1 MNTGNELDQAHTRN
15 FCIIAHI
22 DHGKSTLA
30 DRMLERTATLTP
42 RQMRDQVLDS
52 MDLERERGI
61 TIKAHPVRMQ
71 LDLDGT
77 AYTLN
82 LIDTPGHVDFSY
94 EVSRAL
100 AACEGAVLLVDA
112 SQGIEA
118 QTLANAY
125 VAVEHDLTVIP
136 VVNKIDLPTARADLV
151 AQEVADFLGTSLD
164 DVLRVSAKSGAGVDD
179 LLRRI
184 VEAVP
189 PPGGEPDAPL
199 RALVID
205 SSYDQHRGVMASVRV
220 FDGSLQR
227 HDRLRLMQAGTR
239 AEAVETGV
247 FAPAAS
253 AREELTTGHVG
264 YVATGLKEVREWPVG
279 DTVTHEHSPAS
290 RPLPGYRTPKPLVFA
305 SLYST
310 DPEGFTALREAL
322 DRLRLSD
329 PAIVSQP
336 EQSAALGFG
345 FRCGFLGVLHMDIV
359 RERLEREYELE
370 LVLTTPQVEYQVATR
385 DGRVVLVDSP
395 ADLPDPS
402 QIAEVREPWM
412 VATIVT
418 PEAHLGAVI
427 ELLQARRGEH
437 RRLEYLDPTR
447 VLLEYGLPLAE
458 MLTEFFDA
466 LKSSTRGYGSLDY
479 AFSEY
484 RAGNF
489 VRLDMRLNGQA
500 VDALSTIVPRAR
512 AAEIGRD
519 LALRL
524 KREIPRQQYEV
535 SVQAAVGSR
544 IVARETV
551 RAMRKDVLAKCY
563 GRDVTRK
570 RKLLEAQKAGKQR
583 LKRVGRIDIP
593 QEAFTAVLRSGGSGG
608 SGGTRRRRA

>member
-71 LDLDGT
+71 LDLDGA

-370 LVLTTPQVEYQVATR
+370 LVLTTPQVEYQVAAR

-418 PEAHLGAVI
+418 PEAHLGRGDRAPAGP
-427 ELLQARRGEH
+427 ARRASPARISG
-437 RRLEYLDPTR
+437 
-447 VLLEYGLPLAE
+447 A
-458 MLTEFFDA
+458 
-466 LKSSTRGYGSLDY
+466 
-479 AFSEY
+479 
-484 RAGNF
+484 N
-489 VRLDMRLNGQA
+489 
-500 VDALSTIVPRAR
+500 AR
-512 AAEIGRD
+512 AAGIWPAARRD
-519 LALRL
+519 AD
-524 KREIPRQQYEV
+524 
-535 SVQAAVGSR
+535 G
-544 IVARETV
+544 
-551 RAMRKDVLAKCY
+551 VL
-563 GRDVTRK
+563 
-570 RKLLEAQKAGKQR
+570 
-583 LKRVGRIDIP
+583 
-593 QEAFTAVLRSGGSGG
+593 
-608 SGGTRRRRA
+608 

>member
-1 MNTGNELDQAHTRN
+1 MTSGNELDQAHTRN

-71 LDLDGT
+71 LDLDGA

-370 LVLTTPQVEYQVATR
+370 LVLTTPQVEYQVAAR

-608 SGGTRRRRA
+608 TRRRRA

>member
-1 MNTGNELDQAHTRN
+1 MTSGSELDQAHTRN

-71 LDLDGT
+71 LDLDGA

-239 AEAVETGV
+239 ADAVETGV

-608 SGGTRRRRA
+608 TRRRRA

>member
-1 MNTGNELDQAHTRN
+1 M
-15 FCIIAHI
+15 
-22 DHGKSTLA
+22 
-30 DRMLERTATLTP
+30 
-42 RQMRDQVLDS
+42 
-52 MDLERERGI
+52 
-61 TIKAHPVRMQ
+61 
-71 LDLDGT
+71 
-77 AYTLN
+77 
-82 LIDTPGHVDFSY
+82 
-94 EVSRAL
+94 
-100 AACEGAVLLVDA
+100 
-112 SQGIEA
+112 
-118 QTLANAY
+118 
-125 VAVEHDLTVIP
+125 
-136 VVNKIDLPTARADLV
+136 
-151 AQEVADFLGTSLD
+151 
-164 DVLRVSAKSGAGVDD
+164 
-179 LLRRI
+179 
-184 VEAVP
+184 
-189 PPGGEPDAPL
+189 
-199 RALVID
+199 
-205 SSYDQHRGVMASVRV
+205 
-220 FDGSLQR
+220 
-227 HDRLRLMQAGTR
+227 
-239 AEAVETGV
+239 
-247 FAPAAS
+247 
-253 AREELTTGHVG
+253 
-264 YVATGLKEVREWPVG
+264 
-279 DTVTHEHSPAS
+279 
-290 RPLPGYRTPKPLVFA
+290 FA

-370 LVLTTPQVEYQVATR
+370 LVLTTPQVEYQVAAR

-608 SGGTRRRRA
+608 TRRRRA

>member
-1 MNTGNELDQAHTRN
+1 M
-15 FCIIAHI
+15 
-22 DHGKSTLA
+22 
-30 DRMLERTATLTP
+30 
-42 RQMRDQVLDS
+42 
-52 MDLERERGI
+52 
-61 TIKAHPVRMQ
+61 
-71 LDLDGT
+71 
-77 AYTLN
+77 
-82 LIDTPGHVDFSY
+82 
-94 EVSRAL
+94 
-100 AACEGAVLLVDA
+100 LLVDA

-136 VVNKIDLPTARADLV
+136 VVNKIDLPTARADVV
-151 AQEVADFLGTSLD
+151 ARELADFLGTSVA
-164 DVLRVSAKSGAGVDD
+164 DVLHVSAKSGDGVDD
-179 LLRRI
+179 VLRRI

-189 PPGGEPDAPL
+189 PPAGDPDAPL

-205 SSYDQHRGVMASVRV
+205 SSYDQHRGVVASVRV
-220 FDGSLQR
+220 FDGSLRR
-227 HDRLRLMQAGTR
+227 HERLRLMQTGTR

-247 FAPAAS
+247 FTPAVS
-253 AREELTTGHVG
+253 AREGLTTGHVG

-279 DTVTHEHSPAS
+279 DTVTHEHAPAT

-310 DPEGFTALREAL
+310 DPEGYTDLREAL

-370 LVLTTPQVEYQVATR
+370 LVLTTPQVEYEVATR
-385 DGRVVLVDSP
+385 DGQLLRVDRP
-395 ADLPDPS
+395 ADLPEPS
-402 QIAEVREPWM
+402 QIREVREPWM
-412 VATIVT
+412 VVTIVT

-427 ELLQARRGEH
+427 ELLQSRRGEH
-437 RRLEYLDPTR
+437 RRLEYLEPTR
-447 VLLEYGLPLAE
+447 VLLEYGLPLGE

-466 LKSSTRGYGSLDY
+466 LKSATRGYGSLDY
-479 AFSEY
+479 SFGEY
-484 RAGNF
+484 RAGDF
-489 VRLDMRLNGQA
+489 VRLDMRLNGQM

-524 KREIPRQQYEV
+524 KREIPRQQFEV

-551 RAMRKDVLAKCY
+551 RPVRKDVLAKCY

-570 RKLLEAQKAGKQR
+570 RKLLEAQKAGKRR
-583 LKRVGRIDIP
+583 LKRVGQIDVP

-608 SGGTRRRRA
+608 TRRRRA

>member
-71 LDLDGT
+71 LDLDGA

-370 LVLTTPQVEYQVATR
+370 LVLTTPQVEYQVAAR

-544 IVARETV
+544 VVARETV
-551 RAMRKDVLAKCY
+551 RPMRKDVLAKCY

>member
-1 MNTGNELDQAHTRN
+1 MNPGVEVDQAHTRN

-30 DRMLERTATLTP
+30 DRMLERTATLTA

-61 TIKAHPVRMQ
+61 TIKAHPVRMA
-71 LDLDGT
+71 LDLGGA

-94 EVSRAL
+94 EVSRSL

-136 VVNKIDLPTARADLV
+136 VVNKIDLPTARGDVV
-151 AQEVADFLGTSLD
+151 ARELADFLGTTTD
-164 DVLRVSAKSGAGVDD
+164 DVLQVSAKSGEGVDD

-184 VEAVP
+184 VETVP
-189 PPGGEPDAPL
+189 PPAGDPDAPL
-199 RALVID
+199 RALVVD
-205 SSYDQHRGVMASVRV
+205 SSYDQHRGVVASVRV
-220 FDGSLQR
+220 FDGSLR
-227 HDRLRLMQAGTR
+227 RNERLRLMQSGTR

-247 FAPAAS
+247 FTPAVS
-253 AREELTTGHVG
+253 ARDGLTTGHVG

-279 DTVTHEHSPAS
+279 DTVTHEHTPATE
-290 RPLPGYRTPKPLVFA
+290 PLPGYRTPKPLVFA

-310 DPEGFTALREAL
+310 DPEGYTALREAL

-370 LVLTTPQVEYQVATR
+370 LVLTTPQVEYEVASR
-385 DGRVVLVDSP
+385 DGPVMRVDSP
-395 ADLPDPS
+395 ADLPEPS

-412 VATIVT
+412 VVTIVT

-427 ELLQARRGEH
+427 ELLQSRRGEH
-437 RRLEYLDPTR
+437 RRLEYLEPTR
-447 VLLEYGLPLAE
+447 VLLEYGLPLGE

-466 LKSSTRGYGSLDY
+466 LKSATRGYGSLDY
-479 AFSEY
+479 SFGEY
-484 RAGNF
+484 RAGDF
-489 VRLDMRLNGQA
+489 VRLDMRLNGQM

-524 KREIPRQQYEV
+524 KREIPRQQFEV

-551 RAMRKDVLAKCY
+551 RPVRKDVLAKCY
-563 GRDVTRK
+563 GRDVSRK
-570 RKLLEAQKAGKQR
+570 RKLLEAQKAGKRR
-583 LKRVGRIDIP
+583 LKRVGQIDVP

-608 SGGTRRRRA
+608 TRRRRA

>member
-1 MNTGNELDQAHTRN
+1 MNPGGEVDQAHTRN

-30 DRMLERTATLTP
+30 DRMLERTATLTA

-61 TIKAHPVRMQ
+61 TIKAHPVRMA
-71 LDLDGT
+71 LDLGGT

-94 EVSRAL
+94 EVSRSL

-136 VVNKIDLPTARADLV
+136 VVNKIDLPTARADVV
-151 AQEVADFLGTSLD
+151 AQELADFLGTTVD
-164 DVLRVSAKSGAGVDD
+164 DVLRVSAKSGDGVDD
-179 LLRRI
+179 LLHRI

-189 PPGGEPDAPL
+189 PPSGDPDAPL

-205 SSYDQHRGVMASVRV
+205 SSYDQHRGVVASVRV
-220 FDGSLQR
+220 FDGSLRRQE
-227 HDRLRLMQAGTR
+227 RLRLMQSGTR

-247 FAPAAS
+247 FTPAVS
-253 AREELTTGHVG
+253 ARDGLTTGHVG

-279 DTVTHEHSPAS
+279 DTVTHEHAPATQ
-290 RPLPGYRTPKPLVFA
+290 PLPGYRTPKPLVFA

-310 DPEGFTALREAL
+310 DPEGYTALREAL

-370 LVLTTPQVEYQVATR
+370 LVLTTPQVEYEVARR
-385 DGRVVLVDSP
+385 DGPVMRVDSP
-395 ADLPDPS
+395 ADLPEPS

-412 VATIVT
+412 VVTIVT

-427 ELLQARRGEH
+427 ELLQSRRGEH
-437 RRLEYLDPTR
+437 RRLEYLEPTR
-447 VLLEYGLPLAE
+447 VLLEYGLPLGE
-458 MLTEFFDA
+458 MLTEFFDV
-466 LKSSTRGYGSLDY
+466 LKSATRGYGSLDY
-479 AFSEY
+479 SFGEY
-484 RAGNF
+484 RAGDF
-489 VRLDMRLNGQA
+489 VRLDMRLNGQM

-524 KREIPRQQYEV
+524 KREIPRQQFEV

-551 RAMRKDVLAKCY
+551 RPVRKDVLAKCY
-563 GRDVTRK
+563 GRDVSRK

-583 LKRVGRIDIP
+583 LKRVGQIDVP

-608 SGGTRRRRA
+608 TRRRHA

>member
-1 MNTGNELDQAHTRN
+1 MNHDGGGDQAHTRN

-30 DRMLERTATLTP
+30 DRMLERTATLSA

-61 TIKAHPVRMQ
+61 TIKAHPVRMS

-77 AYTLN
+77 GYTLN

-94 EVSRAL
+94 EVSRSL

-112 SQGIEA
+112 TQGIEA

-125 VAVEHDLTVIP
+125 VAVEHDLAVIP
-136 VVNKIDLPTARADLV
+136 VVNKIDLPTAQADVV
-151 AQEVADFLGTSLD
+151 AQEVADFLGTSVAE
-164 DVLRVSAKSGAGVDD
+164 VLQVSAKSGEGVDE

-184 VEAVP
+184 VAAVP
-189 PPGGEPDAPL
+189 PPAGDPAAPL
-199 RALVID
+199 RALVVD
-205 SSYDQHRGVMASVRV
+205 SSYDQHRGVVASVRV
-220 FDGSLQR
+220 FDGSLHR
-227 HDRLRLMQAGTR
+227 LDRLRLMQAGTR

-247 FAPAAS
+247 FTPAVS
-253 AREELTTGHVG
+253 ARETLTTGHVG

-279 DTVTHEHSPAS
+279 DTVTHEHAPA
-290 RPLPGYRTPKPLVFA
+290 RQPLAGYRTPKPLVFA

-310 DPEGFTALREAL
+310 DPEGYTALRDAL

-370 LVLTTPQVEYQVATR
+370 LVLTTPQVEYEVARR
-385 DGRVVLVDSP
+385 DGEVVRVDSP
-395 ADLPDPS
+395 AELPEPS

-412 VATIVT
+412 VVTVVT

-437 RRLEYLDPTR
+437 RRLEYLEPTR
-447 VLLEYGLPLAE
+447 VLLEYGLPLGE

-479 AFSEY
+479 TFGEY
-484 RAGNF
+484 RAGDF
-489 VRLDMRLNGQA
+489 VRLDMRLNGQM

-524 KREIPRQQYEV
+524 KREIPRQQFEV

-551 RAMRKDVLAKCY
+551 RPVRKDVLAKCY
-563 GRDVTRK
+563 GRDVSRK
-570 RKLLEAQKAGKQR
+570 RKLLEAQKAGKRR
-583 LKRVGRIDIP
+583 LKRVGQIDVP
-593 QEAFTAVLRSGGSGG
+593 QEAFTAVLRSGGP
-608 SGGTRRRRA
+608 GGTRRRRA

>member
-1 MNTGNELDQAHTRN
+1 MNSGGKVDQARTRN

-30 DRMLERTATLTP
+30 DRMLERTATLTA

-61 TIKAHPVRMQ
+61 TIKAHPVRMA

-94 EVSRAL
+94 EVSRSL

-136 VVNKIDLPTARADLV
+136 VVNKIDLPTARADVV
-151 AQEVADFLGTSLD
+151 AQELADFLGASVD
-164 DVLRVSAKSGAGVDD
+164 DVLQVSAKSGEGVED
-179 LLRRI
+179 LLRAI

-189 PPGGEPDAPL
+189 PPAGDPDAPL
-199 RALVID
+199 RALVVD
-205 SSYDQHRGVMASVRV
+205 SSYDQHRGVVASVRV
-220 FDGSLQR
+220 FDGSLR
-227 HDRLRLMQAGTR
+227 RADRLRLMQAGTR

-247 FAPAAS
+247 FLPAAS
-253 AREELTTGHVG
+253 AREVLTTGHVG

-279 DTVTHEHSPAS
+279 DTVTDEYAPAS
-290 RPLPGYRTPKPLVFA
+290 QPLPGYLTPKPLVFA

-370 LVLTTPQVEYQVATR
+370 LVLTTPQVEYEVATR
-385 DGRVVLVDSP
+385 DGQVVLVDSP

-412 VATIVT
+412 VVTIVT

-427 ELLQARRGEH
+427 ELLQSRRGEH
-437 RRLEYLDPTR
+437 RRLEYLEPTR
-447 VLLEYGLPLAE
+447 VLLEYGLPLGE
-458 MLTEFFDA
+458 MLTEFFDV

-479 AFSEY
+479 SFGEY
-484 RAGNF
+484 RAGDF
-489 VRLDMRLNGQA
+489 VRLDMRLNGQM
-500 VDALSTIVPRAR
+500 VDALSTIVPRGR

-524 KREIPRQQYEV
+524 KREIPRQQFEV

-544 IVARETV
+544 IVARESV
-551 RAMRKDVLAKCY
+551 RPMRKDVLAKCY
-563 GRDVTRK
+563 GRDVSRK
-570 RKLLEAQKAGKQR
+570 RKLLEAQKAGKRR
-583 LKRVGRIDIP
+583 LKRVGQIDVP

-608 SGGTRRRRA
+608 SRRKRA

>member
-71 LDLDGT
+71 LDLDGA

-512 AAEIGRD
+512 ATEIGRD

-608 SGGTRRRRA
+608 TRRRRA

>member
-1 MNTGNELDQAHTRN
+1 MKSGSELDQARTRN

-71 LDLDGT
+71 LDLDGA

-189 PPGGEPDAPL
+189 PPGGDPDAPL

-205 SSYDQHRGVMASVRV
+205 SGYDQHRGVLASVRV

-370 LVLTTPQVEYQVATR
+370 LVLTTPQVEYEVATR
-385 DGRVVLVDSP
+385 DGQVVLVDSP

-447 VLLEYGLPLAE
+447 VLLEYGLPLGE

-479 AFSEY
+479 TFGEY

-489 VRLDMRLNGQA
+489 VRLDMRLNGQD

-608 SGGTRRRRA
+608 TRRRRA